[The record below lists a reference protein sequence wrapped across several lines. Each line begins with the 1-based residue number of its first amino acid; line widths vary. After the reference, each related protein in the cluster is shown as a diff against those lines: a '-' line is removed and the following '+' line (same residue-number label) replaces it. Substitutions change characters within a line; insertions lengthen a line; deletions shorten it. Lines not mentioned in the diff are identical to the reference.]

1 MAEPVKF
8 IEFKEV
14 PNAPRIRLPAD
25 LSQEEIT
32 EFLKSEAFENAM
44 FEKGFHYKYGLQPV
58 DMLEAENLDDG
69 SFHSSFKAGWDST
82 KAIGQGALSSF
93 YDFIG
98 AKEHQEEALQAAEQ
112 YLLDRSAHIFQ
123 RTEEGELIARPS
135 TIEDIV
141 KDDDQFTAFT
151 KYL

>member
-8 IEFKEV
+8 IEFKQV

-69 SFHSSFKAGWDST
+69 SFKSSFKDGWDST
-82 KAIGQGALSSF
+82 KAIGQGAL
-93 YDFIG
+93 
-98 AKEHQEEALQAAEQ
+98 
-112 YLLDRSAHIFQ
+112 
-123 RTEEGELIARPS
+123 
-135 TIEDIV
+135 
-141 KDDDQFTAFT
+141 
-151 KYL
+151 